1 MMLLLGIL
9 MLMTGVTIFM
19 VLRAVLLCVRDCICD
34 IKSKRKH
41 NNDWKDWRQSKVKMD
56 DEDDYEDL

>member
-1 MMLLLGIL
+1 
-9 MLMTGVTIFM
+9 M